1 VKPRIRF
8 PTVMCCFVLTLNV
21 AAATCAADRSLL
33 TSADIVAY
41 AKPAVVFI
49 RHRDETGQQSTGTGF
64 LVHKDGL
71 VITCAHV
78 VQSQPRP
85 GSKISDKIWVRL
97 YDGCVHEAQRPYC
110 DSASDIAL
118 LKIDV
123 REYPY
128 LDVGLSPPKVG
139 DEVLVIGYPLGRVLA
154 EEPSVTRGI
163 ISAVRFSNTAY
174 QLDAAVNPGNS
185 GGPVL
190 NKDGDVLGVL
200 SFKVRG
206 AEGLAF
212 AIAAS
217 VLLNPPTD
225 GSFPLAA
232 FLLAQH
238 LLVVRDG
245 MKQLERQEGES
256 EESHNLML
264 RACRELHV
272 IDNTRSPLHR
282 AADVGD
288 VAQVKKLIAQGCSV
302 NLRDAYM
309 STPLHEA
316 ARLDQNVELEDK
328 GYRSRKL
335 EIAKLLVDKGADVN
349 ARDES
354 QATPLHDAAIDFTEC
369 ARLLVD
375 HGANTNAQGGLFLC
389 TPLHRAAIVAS
400 AECVQLLLE
409 HGADVNIRDHIGRTA
424 LAIAIEGAKS
434 ATGDRLKARE
444 KIIRILREHGATE

>member
-1 VKPRIRF
+1 MKPRIRF
-8 PTVMCCFVLTLNV
+8 LTAMCCFVLIVDV
-21 AAATCAADRSLL
+21 ATATCAADRSLL

-64 LVHKDGL
+64 LVHRDGL
-71 VITCAHV
+71 IITCAHV

-97 YDGCVHEAQRPYC
+97 YDGCVHEAQRHYC

-118 LKIDV
+118 LKINV

-128 LDVGLSPPKVG
+128 LDVETSAPKVG

-163 ISAVRFSNTAY
+163 ISAVRFSNAAY

-200 SFKVRG
+200 SFKVRS

-217 VLLNPPTD
+217 LFPLNP
-225 GSFPLAA
+225 S
-232 FLLAQH
+232 
-238 LLVVRDG
+238 RDG
-245 MKQLERQEGES
+245 MMKPLERQQWGS
-256 EESHNLML
+256 EEAYNVT
-264 RACRELHV
+264 RQAFREGHIV
-272 IDNTRSPLHR
+272 HNTRSPLHR
-282 AADVGD
+282 AAEAGD
-288 VAQVKKLIAQGCSV
+288 AAQARKLIAQGCSV
-302 NLRDAYM
+302 NLRDADLC
-309 STPLHEA
+309 TPLHYTA
-316 ARLDQNVELEDK
+316 LLDYHAECEDK
-328 GYRSRKL
+328 GYRPRKF

-349 ARDES
+349 ARDS
-354 QATPLHDAAIDFTEC
+354 GYLTPLHRAAMRFTEC
-369 ARLLVD
+369 ARLLVE
-375 HGANTNAQGGLFLC
+375 HGADVNAQDPLLLF
-389 TPLHRAAIVAS
+389 TPLHDAAIIAN
-400 AECVQLLLE
+400 AECMQLLIE
-409 HGADVNIRDHIGRTA
+409 HGADVNIRDHSGRTA
-424 LAIAIEGAKS
+424 LAIAIGGTKS
-434 ATGDRLKARE
+434 ETGDRLKAYE